1 MKIASQLRGLG
12 QALGLA
18 AGLTGACGGALRPSE
33 PVPAA
38 AFFNAPLRFEA
49 NCGQAPAPIQFLA
62 RGGAGTLLLAPTE
75 TIFATRRGDAAGDSP
90 PRCQVRVTL
99 IGANPGASLEGLD
112 PASARINYLTGSDPR
127 QWHTQIPTFAR
138 IKAAGVYPGIDLVH
152 YGRQGQIEYDF
163 NVRPGG
169 DPAAIRL
176 GFEGVEQVAI
186 DAEGDLVVQTP
197 AGAFHHRRPVAYQI
211 AHGVRTGIAAGFT
224 LSPSPSHPGSGLWV
238 AGFELGAYNPAL
250 PLVIDPVLSFATYLG
265 GTGDDQAYGVAVDAQ
280 GCVYVTG
287 QTTSPDFPTAKALAP
302 KISGQYD
309 VFVTKF
315 SADGQEIIYSTFVG
329 GSANDRGFNL
339 ALDSTGAAV
348 VAGQT
353 SSPDFPTKNAF
364 QPFFV
369 GGDRDAFLFKLAPDG
384 ASFVF
389 STYLGGGASDDLTC
403 VAVDRADNIL
413 AGGGTSST
421 NFPVLRAFQS
431 ENHGGYDAVLV
442 RFNPA
447 GVLNYSTY
455 LGGSG
460 PYDTAIGVA
469 VDQEQCAYLTGY
481 TSSKDFPLRN
491 PLQAASAGGYDAFVT
506 KFNPSG
512 SGLVFSTLLGG
523 GADDVGRGIAV
534 DALGNTYVAGDT
546 FSTNFPTVKPL
557 QPANAGLR
565 DVFVCKISP
574 TGLTLLFST
583 FFGGSGEELAGLT
596 VDPSGSVWLVGLT
609 TSTNLPLASPIQDRF
624 GGGTWDAFVARL
636 SPAGDKLAF
645 STYLGG
651 AGNDQ
656 GAAIALDRTG
666 NAYVAGASTSANLPT
681 VKPFQSSNRGGL
693 YDAFV
698 MRISE
703 PAPSLPP
710 PATVAPLPAPPV
722 SSVAPTHRQ
731 TEVAAAKPGAL
742 PVTTTAPPVAPPVAQ
757 PTAAPVASTA
767 TPPSGSTS
775 APPATPSTAPVV
787 APAASPLTAEPKP
800 DQTSTNIAVALR
812 ELAKAIDN
820 PSLREL
826 ATAPSVPTP
835 ATAPTNPPAAATT
848 LPEKSLAERM
858 DDPQLA
864 PAPPPAGGPKS
875 ADLPPAY
882 RSITP
887 APVEA
892 KPESATPPDSSG
904 EPQKE
909 IKSETEALA
918 KPAASVPAPP
928 TAPIDA
934 KWLQHPLINTNLVL
948 LGDAETALPG
958 ASSYKVTPPP
968 GWAVTGNLT
977 VLRYGT
983 LGGFPSTND
992 APAGGRNF
1000 FAGGPDS
1007 PLSVGTQ
1014 VLLVADLA
1022 PAIDASQLAC
1032 TVSGLFT
1039 STGAKRDQAT
1049 LEAVFK
1055 DAEGRSL
1062 GQVTTSPVLPSD
1074 RKYQTLMVP
1083 RSAGAP
1089 IPPQTRAIEVHLV
1102 MKRVA
1107 GSYNDGYADNLSVV
1121 ITPR

>member
-1 MKIASQLRGLG
+1 MAA
-12 QALGLA
+12 ALY
-18 AGLTGACGGALRPSE
+18 GACGDALRAAP

-49 NCGQAPAPIQFLA
+49 NRGQAPAPIQFLA
-62 RGGAGTLLLAPTE
+62 RGGAGSLLLAPT
-75 TIFATRRGDAAGDSP
+75 ATTLYARPGAAPGEVTP
-90 PRCQVRVTL
+90 PWCQVRVAL
-99 IGANPGASLEGLD
+99 IDANPGASLEGLD
-112 PASARINYLTGSDPR
+112 PAPARVNYLTGSDPR

-138 IKAAGVYPGIDLVH
+138 VKASGVYPGVDLVY
-152 YGRQGQIEYDF
+152 YGRGGQIEYDF

-169 DPAAIRL
+169 DPTAIRL
-176 GFEGVEQVAI
+176 GFEGVEGLAI
-186 DAEGDLVVQTP
+186 DAAGNLVVRTP
-197 AGAFHHRRPVAYQI
+197 AGGFLHRRPVAYQV
-211 AHGVRTGIAAGFT
+211 ANGVRTGIAAAFT
-224 LSPSPSHPGSGLWV
+224 LAPAAAAPSLGPRV

-250 PLVIDPVLSFATYLG
+250 PLVIDPVLSFASYLG
-265 GTGDDQAYGVAVDAQ
+265 GSGDDQAYGVAVDSQ
-280 GCVYVTG
+280 GCIYVTG
-287 QTTSPDFPTAKALAP
+287 QTTSPDFPATKALAP

-442 RFNPA
+442 RCDPA

-469 VDQEQCAYLTGY
+469 VDQEQCPYLTGY
-481 TSSKDFPLRN
+481 TSSRDFPLRN
-491 PLQAASAGGYDAFVT
+491 PLQATSAGGYDAFIT

-534 DALGNTYVAGDT
+534 DALGNTYIAGDT

-596 VDPSGSVWLVGLT
+596 VDPAGSVWLVGLT
-609 TSTNLPLASPIQDRF
+609 TSTNLPLAAPIQNRF

-636 SPAGDKLAF
+636 SPAGDQLAF
-645 STYLGG
+645 SSYLGG

-656 GAAIALDRTG
+656 GAAIALDRLG
-666 NAYVAGASTSANLPT
+666 NAYVAGASTSANLLT

-698 MRISE
+698 MRLSE
-703 PAPSLPP
+703 TAPS
-710 PATVAPLPAPPV
+710 
-722 SSVAPTHRQ
+722 
-731 TEVAAAKPGAL
+731 
-742 PVTTTAPPVAPPVAQ
+742 VAPPVA
-757 PTAAPVASTA
+757 TVPV
-767 TPPSGSTS
+767 P
-775 APPATPSTAPVV
+775 APPA
-787 APAASPLTAEPKP
+787 SPLPPTNRQAQAAAVKPNEPAVTNTVP
-800 DQTSTNIAVALR
+800 PAVSTI
-812 ELAKAIDN
+812 
-820 PSLREL
+820 
-826 ATAPSVPTP
+826 VPPATP
-835 ATAPTNPPAAATT
+835 ATAPVATPAATPRRRNPRR
-848 LPEKSLAERM
+848 LSPRRM
-858 DDPQLA
+858 SP
-864 PAPPPAGGPKS
+864 S
-875 ADLPPAY
+875 RY
-882 RSITP
+882 
-887 APVEA
+887 
-892 KPESATPPDSSG
+892 
-904 EPQKE
+904 
-909 IKSETEALA
+909 
-918 KPAASVPAPP
+918 
-928 TAPIDA
+928 
-934 KWLQHPLINTNLVL
+934 
-948 LGDAETALPG
+948 
-958 ASSYKVTPPP
+958 
-968 GWAVTGNLT
+968 GNLPK
-977 VLRYGT
+977 
-983 LGGFPSTND
+983 PST
-992 APAGGRNF
+992 
-1000 FAGGPDS
+1000 
-1007 PLSVGTQ
+1007 
-1014 VLLVADLA
+1014 
-1022 PAIDASQLAC
+1022 
-1032 TVSGLFT
+1032 
-1039 STGAKRDQAT
+1039 
-1049 LEAVFK
+1049 
-1055 DAEGRSL
+1055 
-1062 GQVTTSPVLPSD
+1062 
-1074 RKYQTLMVP
+1074 
-1083 RSAGAP
+1083 
-1089 IPPQTRAIEVHLV
+1089 IPP
-1102 MKRVA
+1102 
-1107 GSYNDGYADNLSVV
+1107 
-1121 ITPR
+1121 